1 MNYKLGNKWSPDF
14 DYDGM
19 LETGANVTEE
29 TPLSDLEKLFDSF
42 EDVNYHTESEPLW
55 DAIVAK
61 KDGHTD
67 YFKKNLAEFKDR
79 CSATIAGIII
89 WK

>member
-1 MNYKLGNKWSPDF
+1 MNYKLGNKWSADF

-19 LETGANVTEE
+19 LETGAQVTEE
-29 TPLSDLEKLFDSF
+29 TQLKDLQKLFNSF
-42 EDVNYHTESEPLW
+42 EDVNYHTESSPLW
-55 DAIVAK
+55 KAIMDK
-61 KDGHTD
+61 KAGHEES
-67 YFKKNLAEFKDR
+67 FKSNLAEFKAR

>member
-55 DAIVAK
+55 TAIVAK

>member
-1 MNYKLGNKWSPDF
+1 MSYKLGNRWSPNF

-29 TPLSDLEKLFDSF
+29 TPLSDLQKLFDSF

-55 DAIVAK
+55 EAIQGK
-61 KDGHTD
+61 KAGQDG
-67 YFKKNLAEFKDR
+67 YFKQNLAEFKAR
-79 CSATIAGIII
+79 CSACIAS
-89 WK
+89 

>member
-1 MNYKLGNKWSPDF
+1 MSYKLGNKWSDNF

-29 TPLSDLEKLFDSF
+29 TPLSDLQKLFDSF

-55 DAIVAK
+55 EAIQAK
-61 KDGHTD
+61 KAGHTD
-67 YFKKNLAEFKDR
+67 YFKRNLAEFKDR
-79 CSATIAGIII
+79 CSACIAG
-89 WK
+89 